1 MQVAQAKV
9 ENQVPDLQTV
19 VAVVDKV
26 GPTLVEEELQGSQRL
41 QDKVITV
48 VMLVLVM
55 ELVRLR
61 VLVVAVPAD

>member
-26 GPTLVEEELQGSQRL
+26 GPTLVEVEVRGWQRL

-48 VMLVLVM
+48 VMLAPVM
-55 ELVRLR
+55 ALVRLQ
-61 VLVVAVPAD
+61 VLVGVVRGD

>member
-26 GPTLVEEELQGSQRL
+26 GLTLVEAEVQGWQRL

-48 VMLVLVM
+48 VVLVLVM
-55 ELVRLR
+55 DKVRLR